1 MKKSLVC
8 LSTVLILA
16 GCTTENFDGLDVHSA
31 SSVAY
36 YRGECV
42 QEGATTGSPTMATC
56 VAYHSQATK
65 LFLECRKNG
74 KNLADWE
81 IGVCVA
87 HKDPMVSI
95 YRRCIRS
102 GVKFGSAEMGPCIK
116 RGRGKE
122 ADLIRHG
129 L

>member
-1 MKKSLVC
+1 MKKSFSC
-8 LSTVLILA
+8 LSIILILA
-16 GCTTENFDGLDVHSA
+16 GCTTENVDGLDVHSP

-36 YRGECV
+36 YKRTCI
-42 QEGATTGSPTMATC
+42 QEGATPGSPSMATC
-56 VAYHSQATK
+56 VAYHSQGTK
-65 LFLECRKNG
+65 LYLECRKNG
-74 KNLADWE
+74 RALADWE
-81 IGVCVA
+81 IGVCIA

-95 YRRCIRS
+95 YRRCIKS

-116 RGRGKE
+116 RGRAKE